1 MAVVRSD
8 ILQYLFGDMLLARR
22 FKFGM
27 SFNIL
32 RTLRNV
38 KEAVIAPRKHLKAAL
53 EPTGNEYSTQANLT
67 AEGFD

>member
-1 MAVVRSD
+1 
-8 ILQYLFGDMLLARR
+8 MLLARR